1 MKLQNSI
8 KMPEYLHEI
17 ERVSVLLASL
27 ESELKTNRQRML
39 VQIVG
44 DRSFCLASLPESE
57 HWGAPI
63 VLSNQQDIDNAIPFS
78 KAETL
83 LGTECTMLVYDLF
96 SGINVDV
103 LCLSAGLVKSA
114 GILVLISPDD
124 MSEIDDPYGVWQSQQ
139 NSSSRFTDY
148 FTEQCRQMITFRQN
162 GCHEGLHTLITPSA
176 MTDIVDGQTTEQ
188 QALLAQMKTWFVDKA
203 KPVFLLTADRGRGKS
218 TALGLFARAIQND
231 SIVTVTA
238 YSRNQVAILLKQVLG
253 ESRIKFVSPDELIRR
268 NEQMNC
274 LLIDEAAMLPLNM
287 LQQLITLS
295 KKTVLATT
303 TGGYEGTG
311 QGFLVKFLTSMD
323 EKSYQHSKLNLPVR
337 WGQQDK
343 LEAWMNRVLLFT
355 HPKDKEG
362 ISTGKI
368 DLSILDKDQFFS
380 DHELLHSVYALLVS
394 AHYRT
399 RPSDLRQ
406 IMDDNSQF
414 VIIAHQQKKI
424 IGVLLL
430 NQEGGFE
437 EQLGDDIFLG
447 VRRPKGHLLAQ
458 MITAQAGVKQFSSYR
473 GLRVQR
479 IAVIDD
485 YRRQGV
491 GRLLIDE
498 ANELVRRKKL
508 DYLGSSFALDH
519 AVTPFW
525 SKMGFRLVHIAS
537 GKGKSSG
544 RQTIAVLHSDNRNVL
559 RVIDSLQNK
568 LTNYLPIWLLSYCNT
583 MAWQDVYTLTKLMKN
598 NYELN
603 CQDLDEIH
611 AFAVGFRGFEL
622 TQASLQKFVLNKLM
636 DNQTESL
643 LEPDQMGLL
652 IEKVL
657 LNRPLSQISIA
668 RQISGRKQELKNIR
682 QIIKIIK

>member
-1 MKLQNSI
+1 
-8 KMPEYLHEI
+8 
-17 ERVSVLLASL
+17 
-27 ESELKTNRQRML
+27 
-39 VQIVG
+39 
-44 DRSFCLASLPESE
+44 
-57 HWGAPI
+57 
-63 VLSNQQDIDNAIPFS
+63 
-78 KAETL
+78 
-83 LGTECTMLVYDLF
+83 
-96 SGINVDV
+96 
-103 LCLSAGLVKSA
+103 
-114 GILVLISPDD
+114 
-124 MSEIDDPYGVWQSQQ
+124 
-139 NSSSRFTDY
+139 
-148 FTEQCRQMITFRQN
+148 
-162 GCHEGLHTLITPSA
+162 
-176 MTDIVDGQTTEQ
+176 
-188 QALLAQMKTWFVDKA
+188 
-203 KPVFLLTADRGRGKS
+203 
-218 TALGLFARAIQND
+218 
-231 SIVTVTA
+231 
-238 YSRNQVAILLKQVLG
+238 
-253 ESRIKFVSPDELIRR
+253 
-268 NEQMNC
+268 
-274 LLIDEAAMLPLNM
+274 MLPLNM